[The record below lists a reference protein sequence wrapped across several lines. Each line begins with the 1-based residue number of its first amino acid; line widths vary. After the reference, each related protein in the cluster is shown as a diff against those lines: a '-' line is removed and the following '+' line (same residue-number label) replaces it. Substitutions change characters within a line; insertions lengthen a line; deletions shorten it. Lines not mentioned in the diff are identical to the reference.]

1 MSVERS
7 PADVVR
13 LVTATAALLVLLVV
27 EWLFGETLVAFS
39 TELFRGLDAL
49 PQWIVDLVVIGTRVL
64 VVVVLGGGLVWSVV
78 QQRWRMLGTVA
89 LAAAIAVAGVALLD
103 ALFDTDDG
111 GAAVDVGVD
120 VYAIGSDTFPTAA
133 GVAGAVAIVTAS
145 APWISRRWRRMGS
158 ALLIGLALTHF
169 LASPASFD
177 TARAVLDGW
186 LVGAGVLV
194 ALGAPSRRPT
204 RDAVSDA
211 LGAVGLPLES
221 LEKAGVDARGSTPY
235 FGVEVGGGKVFVKA
249 LGDDERSAD
258 ILFRLYRRVM
268 PRSFGDEKPF
278 STLRRAVEHEALVAY
293 AARDLGVRTPRLRA
307 VAAVEPN
314 GFVLAYDAIAG
325 GSLDRFD
332 DDDITDDV
340 LASCWRLLAHLR
352 RHRIAH
358 RDLRLANIF
367 LDDDREVWLIDFG
380 FSEMA
385 APDLLL
391 ATDVAELVASSSI
404 PVGAERAVAHAAAT
418 VDPALLRQAVDRLQP
433 WALSGAT
440 RTAMK
445 ERPGLLD
452 DVKARLAAAAG

>member
-1 MSVERS
+1 M
-7 PADVVR
+7 
-13 LVTATAALLVLLVV
+13 VTAA
-27 EWLFGETLVAFS
+27 
-39 TELFRGLDAL
+39 
-49 PQWIVDLVVIGTRVL
+49 
-64 VVVVLGGGLVWSVV
+64 
-78 QQRWRMLGTVA
+78 
-89 LAAAIAVAGVALLD
+89 
-103 ALFDTDDG
+103 
-111 GAAVDVGVD
+111 
-120 VYAIGSDTFPTAA
+120 
-133 GVAGAVAIVTAS
+133 
-145 APWISRRWRRMGS
+145 APWLTRRWRRIGS
-158 ALLIGLALTHF
+158 ALLVGLALTHF
-169 LASPASFD
+169 MANPASFD

-186 LVGAGVLV
+186 LVGAAVLV
-194 ALGAPSRRPT
+194 ALGAPSRRAT
-204 RDAVSDA
+204 SDAVTDA

-258 ILFRLYRRVM
+258 ILFRLYRRVL

-278 STLRRAVEHEALVAY
+278 STLRRAVEHEALVAL

-332 DDDITDDV
+332 DDDITDEV
-340 LASCWRLLAHLR
+340 LASCWGLLAHLR

-404 PVGAERAVAHAAAT
+404 PVGAERAVVPRRGDRRPGAAASGGRPP
-418 VDPALLRQAVDRLQP
+418 PALGPQRGHPHGHEGAARSARRREGAARRRRRLI
-433 WALSGAT
+433 S
-440 RTAMK
+440 
-445 ERPGLLD
+445 PGR
-452 DVKARLAAAAG
+452 ARGAAASGCRCR

>member
-1 MSVERS
+1 MRVERS

-13 LVTATAALLVLLVV
+13 LVTAAAVLLVLLVV
-27 EWLFGETLVAFS
+27 EWLFGDTLVAFS
-39 TELFRGLDAL
+39 TDLLRGLDAL
-49 PQWIVDLVVIGTRVL
+49 PQWIVDVVVVGTRVL
-64 VVVVLGGGLVWSVV
+64 VVVVLGGGLVWSLAH
-78 QQRWRMLGTVA
+78 QRWRMLATVG
-89 LAAAIAVAGVALLD
+89 LAAALAVAGVALLD

-111 GAAVDVGVD
+111 GAAVEVGVD
-120 VYAIGSDTFPTAA
+120 VDVIGSDTFPTAA
-133 GVAGAVAIVTAS
+133 GVAGAVAVVTAA
-145 APWISRRWRRMGS
+145 APWITRRWRRLGS
-158 ALLIGLALTHF
+158 ALLVGLAVTHF
-169 LASPASFD
+169 LAGPASFD

-186 LVGAGVLV
+186 LVGAAVLV
-194 ALGAPSRRPT
+194 ALGAPSRAPT
-204 RDAVSDA
+204 RDAVAGA
-211 LGAVGLPLES
+211 LGEVGLPLAE

-235 FGVEVGGGKVFVKA
+235 FGVEVAGGKVFVKA
-249 LGDDERSAD
+249 LGADERSAD
-258 ILFRLYRRVM
+258 ILFRLYRRAV

-278 STLRRAVEHEALVAY
+278 STLRRAVEHEALVAL

-307 VAAVEPN
+307 FAAVEPN

-325 GSLDRFD
+325 GSLDRFE
-332 DDDITDDV
+332 DDDITDEV
-340 LASCWRLLAHLR
+340 LASCWGLLAHLR
-352 RHRIAH
+352 HHRIAH

-418 VDPALLRQAVDRLQP
+418 VDPVLLRQAVDRLRP

-452 DVKARLAAAAG
+452 DVRARLAAAAG